1 MPGRAVRVL
10 VRPAVPDDAAG
21 IAAVQ
26 VDSWR
31 DTYPT
36 LLPDSYLSERLSV
49 ERCRERWQRTLQ
61 AGQGRESTLVAEH
74 GGGIV
79 GYASGGR
86 CRDRALAYD
95 AEVYELYLLP
105 DWRERGLGRAL
116 LLALAA
122 RLHEQGMG
130 SAVVEVLAG
139 NPSRWFY
146 EAMGAR
152 PVAYQ
157 QHHFQGE
164 DLPAV
169 LYAWPSL
176 ADILKPA

>member
-1 MPGRAVRVL
+1 MKAAI
-10 VRPAVPDDAAG
+10 RPAVPDDAAG

-26 VDSWR
+26 VESWR

-36 LLPDSYLSERLSV
+36 LLPERYLALRLNV
-49 ERCRERWQRTLQ
+49 ERCRERWRSTLRATQR
-61 AGQGRESTLVAEH
+61 REWTLVAEQA
-74 GGGIV
+74 GQIV

-95 AEVYELYLLP
+95 GEIYELYLLP
-105 DWRERGLGRAL
+105 DWRERGLGREL

-122 RLHEQGMG
+122 RLHERGMG

-157 QHHFQGE
+157 QHQFQGE
-164 DLPAV
+164 DLPSV

-176 ADILKPA
+176 AEILKPA